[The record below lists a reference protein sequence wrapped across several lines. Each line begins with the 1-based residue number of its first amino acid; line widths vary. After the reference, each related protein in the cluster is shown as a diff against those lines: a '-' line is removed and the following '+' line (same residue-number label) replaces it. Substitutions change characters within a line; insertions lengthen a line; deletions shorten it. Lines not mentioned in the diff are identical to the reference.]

1 MKIYRPDGYADMRGI
16 LGTGIPFIFVVGAR
30 GVGKSYG
37 TMEDDVETG
46 TTFLLLRRTQAQA
59 DLISNPDFNVF
70 KPLNDDKGYN
80 IVPKKVSKYNSAFI
94 RTDNGEEKIICY
106 SAALS
111 TISNMRGFDASAI
124 DQIMFDEFIPE
135 KHERLLRKEAEALF
149 NCYETINRNRELK
162 GRKPVQLVCLANAND
177 ITNPVF
183 EYLGLI
189 RIADK
194 MQKTNNDVWIDKDRG
209 FMIVMM
215 HRSPISKAK
224 ANTALYRL
232 TRGTEFANMAI
243 DNDFN
248 VSRTNIKPRP
258 LQEYNPVCC
267 IGELCLYRHKSET
280 RLYATTHSAGVFR
293 DVFKPEDVQIERYQ
307 SMYYNHYDLY
317 IDGKIDFEDVL
328 AEKLF
333 RKYWEVN

>member
-1 MKIYRPDGYADMRGI
+1 MKIYRPDGYANMKGI
-16 LGTGIPFIFVVGAR
+16 LETGIPFIFVVGAR

-37 TMEDDVETG
+37 TMQDNVETG
-46 TTFLLLRRTQAQA
+46 TTFLLLRRTQSQA

-70 KPLNDDKGYN
+70 KPLNDDCGYN
-80 IVPKKVSKYNSAFI
+80 IIPRKVSKYNSAFVRNI
-94 RTDNGEEKIICY
+94 DGEEKIVCY

-111 TISNMRGFDASAI
+111 TISNMRGFDASEI
-124 DQIMFDEFIPE
+124 QQIMFDEFIPE
-135 KHERLLRKEAEALF
+135 KHERLIREEAKALF
-149 NCYETINRNRELK
+149 NAYETINRNRELK

-194 MQKTNNDVWIDKDRG
+194 MQKNNNDVWIDRERG
-209 FMIVMM
+209 FMIIMM
-215 HRSPISKAK
+215 HRSPISKKK

-232 TRGTEFANMAI
+232 TKGTDFSSMAL

-248 VSRTNIKPRP
+248 VSRANIKPRP
-258 LQEYNPVCC
+258 LQEYTPICC

-280 RLYATTHSAGVFR
+280 RLYCTTHSAGVFK
-293 DVFKPEDVQIERYQ
+293 DVFPPEDIPIKHYQ
-307 SMYYNHYDLY
+307 TVYYSHYDLY

-333 RKYWEVN
+333 CKYWDIN

>member
-1 MKIYRPDGYADMRGI
+1 MKIYRPDGYADMKGI
-16 LGTGIPFIFVVGAR
+16 LSTGIPFIFVIGAR
-30 GVGKSYG
+30 GVGKTYG
-37 TMEDDVETG
+37 TLDDDVETG
-46 TTFLLLRRTQAQA
+46 TTFLLMRRTQKQV
-59 DLISNPDFNVF
+59 DLISNPDFNIF

-80 IVPKKVSKYNSAFI
+80 IIPKKVSKDNSVFVE
-94 RTDNGEEKIICY
+94 TKDGQEKVICY

-111 TISNMRGFDASAI
+111 TISNMRGFDASDI
-124 DQIMFDEFIPE
+124 DQILFDEFIPE

-149 NCYETINRNRELK
+149 NAYETINRNRELK

-194 MQKTNNDVWIDKDRG
+194 MQKSNNDIWIDKERG

-224 ANTALYRL
+224 ADTALYRL
-232 TRGTEFANMAI
+232 TKGTEFASMAL

-258 LQEYNPVCC
+258 LKEYFPVCSVGEMC
-267 IGELCLYRHKSET
+267 IYRHKSET
-280 RLYATTHSAGVFR
+280 RLYCTTHSAGVFK
-293 DVFKPEDVQIERYQ
+293 DVFLPEDVQIKRYQ
-307 SMYYNHYDLY
+307 TSYYNHYDMY
-317 IDGKIDFEDVL
+317 IEGKIDFEDVL

-333 RKYWEVN
+333 CKYWDIN